1 MIKPITGTWFEF
13 QHHSKIEGTYW
24 NPLLKQMNDDEW
36 RQLIRDMKAEGMEVL
51 VLLATS
57 LDFKA
62 YFDTDIYPK
71 ADLNCTDPIGVLLSE
86 TEAQGM
92 KVFMSCGYY
101 DDWNYPL
108 NNRQSLEVQKR
119 AFRAME
125 QICEQYGQYKSLY
138 GWYLPDEAGVNGKM
152 ADEFMDYIN
161 RYSAQMHKLSKD
173 YKMLV
178 APYNTRLI
186 RTDDEYVAQLE
197 NLDCD
202 FIAYQ
207 DEVGVQRC
215 QVEELAGVYE
225 GLKKAHD
232 KAGRSKLWAD
242 IEAFSFEGPVYDS
255 PLLAAP
261 EERVKRQVEAVS
273 PFVDRVLI
281 YEYQVRLGK
290 RAEDK

>member
-125 QICEQYGQYKSLY
+125 QICEQYGKYESLY

-152 ADEFMDYIN
+152 TDEFMDYIN

-207 DEVGVQRC
+207 DEVGVRRC

-261 EERVKRQVEAVS
+261 KERVMRQVEAVS

-290 RAEDK
+290 HAEEK

>member
-1 MIKPITGTWFEF
+1 MIKQVTGTWFEF

-24 NPLLKQMNDDEW
+24 NPLLREMDDGQW

-51 VLLATS
+51 VLLATA

-62 YFDTDIYPK
+62 YFDTDIYPR
-71 ADLNCTDPIGVLLSE
+71 AELACTDPIGVLLSE
-86 TEAQGM
+86 AEAQDM

-101 DDWNYPL
+101 GDWNYPAD
-108 NNRQSLEVQKR
+108 NRRSGEVERR

-138 GWYLPDEAGVNGKM
+138 GWYLPDEAGVQGKM
-152 ADEFMDYIN
+152 TDEFMDYIN
-161 RYSAQMHKLSKD
+161 RYSAQMHKLSKE

-178 APYNTRLI
+178 APYHTRLI
-186 RTDDEYVAQLE
+186 LPNDEYVAQLE
-197 NLDCD
+197 RLDCD

-207 DEVGVQRC
+207 DEVGVRRC
-215 QVEELAGVYE
+215 QVEELSKVYE

-242 IEAFSFEGPVYDS
+242 IEAFSFEGKVYDS

-261 EERVKRQVEAVS
+261 EERVRRQAEAVF

-281 YEYQVRLGK
+281 YEYQVRLGR
-290 RAEDK
+290 RAQ